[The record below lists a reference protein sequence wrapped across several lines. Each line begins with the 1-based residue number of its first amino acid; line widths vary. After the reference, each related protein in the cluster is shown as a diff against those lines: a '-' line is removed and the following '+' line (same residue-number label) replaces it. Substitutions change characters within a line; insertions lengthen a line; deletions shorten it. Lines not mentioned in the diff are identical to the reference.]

1 MSCRHYALVIAASAA
16 LPLAAAAQMD
26 PLQSFNAPAPVD
38 SGAVVNDTG
47 ELAPVFSTEVFI
59 PDATWLRLFFD
70 DVELAGTP
78 GVDGSYLMIY
88 SLDDGAWQRL
98 DAEHVENWS
107 MSSAYFNGDTV
118 YIELWAHPDTGPNRF
133 VMSEVEAGEPNLTE
147 SICDGQ
153 DDRDL
158 SYDQRV
164 ARMSTGCTAW
174 LIDHDNS
181 ANRFMTAGHCIG
193 NNNTNAVMFFN
204 VPLSTSNGNFRAPRP
219 AYPYPVEPGAIQST
233 GSGGVG
239 NDAAIFQTRVNS
251 NTGLAPRDAQGAAFN
266 LANPPASAN
275 NQPIRVTGHG
285 VRSGAHPQIPPE
297 WSTAQKTHVGPL
309 TQRTSTTLR
318 YRPDTTGGNSGS
330 PVILDT
336 TGDAIGVHSHGGCSS
351 TGGSNA
357 GTAMDQATL
366 QSYLNSPQ
374 GTNIQQQ
381 PLSGLTTLF
390 DSNNGGSAGGAVY
403 FDVGVNSYPI
413 HVRTIELNTNAD
425 RSTEFDVEVYI
436 TPGTSEGNQT
446 DPSAWTKVG
455 EGRGLAFGTDEPTR
469 IVLHDDFVLDPDQ
482 TYGVA
487 VVVDGVAHRY
497 TNGDGENEFYN
508 NSDMF
513 IAAGSAS
520 NSPFSGSVFNDRVF
534 NGSFGYRVMDEGLI
548 SNLPGNDDTGS
559 VNLGNGRIKGMGFT
573 MPADENY
580 LLEGVKL
587 RLNVGSSD
595 VTPLVRLFD
604 DDDGVPGDEL
614 LTFNNPPL
622 TTGTA
627 THTFSTNMPFVLD
640 ADETYWVV
648 AYKSDGLGRL
658 DWLASDPAVTPVG
671 EATDAGSVWSGS
683 AGPGAPTDP
692 SAFLNSYAMVG
703 RPIAGNAAIGTDVAN
718 NGSGGVY
725 MNLSADSQPLDIL
738 SFDVAYTGSAGSI
751 VEVEVWTRDG
761 EYQDFISDPAGW
773 TLHDTLVSVRLG
785 TNRFSRLLLSNEI
798 EVDAGQTKAVY
809 LHAVSEGGGIRYN
822 GTAANPPQVDWSN
835 DSISLFSDTS
845 RTGNTPF
852 GGSSFS
858 PRAFSGAIGYEVG
871 DAPSCPPDLNGD
883 GVVDADDFFLFLQLF
898 ADGDPRAD
906 FNNDGVIDADD
917 FFAFLAAFA
926 AGC

>member
-16 LPLAAAAQMD
+16 LPLAAAAQVD
-26 PLQSFNAPAPVD
+26 PLQSFTAPAPVN
-38 SGAVVNDTG
+38 SGDVFNDTG

-59 PDATWLRLFFD
+59 PDASWLRLYFD

-88 SLDDGAWQRL
+88 SIEDGAWQRL

-133 VMSEVEAGEPNLTE
+133 VMSQVEAGSPDLTE

-164 ARMSTGCTAW
+164 ARLSSGCTAW

-181 ANRFMTAGHCIG
+181 ANRFLTAGHCIS
-193 NNNTNAVMFFN
+193 NSNTSAVMFFN
-204 VPLSTSNGNFRAPRP
+204 VPLSTSSGNFRAPRP
-219 AYPYPVEPGAIQST
+219 EYQYPVEAGSIQST

-239 NDAAIFQTRVNS
+239 NDAATFQSHVNS
-251 NTGLAPRDAQGAAFN
+251 NTGLAPRDAQGAAFT
-266 LANPPASAN
+266 LADPPGSAN

-285 VRSGAHPQIPPE
+285 VRSGSHPQIPQQ

-309 TQRTSTTLR
+309 VQRTSTTLR

-330 PVILDT
+330 PVIFEN
-336 TGDAIGVHSHGGCSS
+336 TGNAIGIHTHGGCNS

-357 GTAMDQATL
+357 GTAIDQSTI
-366 QSYLNSPQ
+366 QGYLNSPQ
-374 GTNIQQQ
+374 GTNIRQQ
-381 PLSGLTTLF
+381 PLSGLATLF
-390 DSNNGGSAGGAVY
+390 DSNNGGSSGGAVY

-425 RSTEFDVEVYI
+425 RSTEFDVEIYI
-436 TPGTSEGNQT
+436 TPGTAEGNQGNA
-446 DPSAWTKVG
+446 SVWTKVG

-487 VVVDGVAHRY
+487 VVLDGVAHRY
-497 TNGDGENEFYN
+497 TNGDGENQFYS

-520 NSPFSGSVFNDRVF
+520 NTPFSGSVFNDRVF
-534 NGSFGYRVMDEGLI
+534 NGSLGYRVMDEGLI
-548 SNLPGNDDTGS
+548 SNLPGNDDNAT
-559 VNLGNGRIKGMGFT
+559 VTLGNGRIKGMGFT

-587 RLNVGSSD
+587 RLNVFGSD
-595 VTPLVRLFD
+595 VTPQVRLFD
-604 DDDGVPGDEL
+604 DDGGVPGNEL
-614 LTFNNPPL
+614 LTFSNPSL
-622 TTGTA
+622 GTGIA
-627 THTFSTNMPFVLD
+627 THTFATNVPFVLEGG
-640 ADETYWVV
+640 ETYWVV
-648 AYKSDGLGRL
+648 AYKADGSDRM
-658 DWLASDPAVTPVG
+658 DWMASDPASTPVG
-671 EATDAGSVWSGS
+671 EATDAGSVWSGT
-683 AGPGAPTDP
+683 AGPGAPTGS
-692 SAFLNSYAMVG
+692 SAIFNSYAAVA
-703 RPIAGNAAIGTDVAN
+703 RPIPGDAAIGTDVAN

-725 MNLSADSQPLDIL
+725 MNFTASSQPLDVL
-738 SFDVAYTGSAGSI
+738 SFDVSYSGAVGSV

-761 EYQDFISDPAGW
+761 EYQDFIGDPAGW
-773 TLHDTLVSVRLG
+773 TLHDTVPSVRLG
-785 TNRFSRLLLSNEI
+785 AGRFSRLRLSDAI
-798 EVDAGQTKAVY
+798 EVAAGQTKAVY
-809 LHAVSEGGGIRYN
+809 IHCVSDGGGIRYN
-822 GTAANPPQVDWSN
+822 GTSSNPPQVDWTN
-835 DSISLFSDTS
+835 DTISIFSDTS
-845 RTGNTPF
+845 RTGSNPF
-852 GGSSFS
+852 SGSSFS
-858 PRAFSGAIGYEVG
+858 PRTFSGAIGYEVG
-871 DAPSCPPDLNGD
+871 DAPACPPDLNGD

-898 ADGDPRAD
+898 AAGDSRAD

-917 FFAFLAAFA
+917 FFAFLTAFA